1 MGFKRNSSRFGR
13 GNDEGRS
20 SSKSNSREDRDSRG
34 DDREE
39 RSSRGGRDRD
49 RGGRSSGKGGAKFTR
64 LGNFTLPKKASDDDE
79 DAAISLRD
87 SGLKLTLQIYPPKGV
102 NSVTLNRGDRLFAS
116 FETND
121 KDPDFAYGTLFLVP
135 END

>member
-13 GNDEGRS
+13 GSRDEG
-20 SSKSNSREDRDSRG
+20 SKSNRREEREDRDGG

-39 RSSRGGRDRD
+39 RSSRGGRDRGG
-49 RGGRSSGKGGAKFTR
+49 RGGKSGGGAKFTR
-64 LGNFTLPKKASDDDE
+64 LGNFTLPKKAGQDEE
-79 DAAISLRD
+79 DAANDLRD
-87 SGLKLTLQIYPPKGV
+87 SGLRLNLQIYPPKGV
-102 NSVTLNRGDRLFAS
+102 NSVTLNRGDRLYAS

-135 END
+135 EEN